1 MHSPM
6 QFCLRLSRSFWQV
19 CSRAHSKSRED
30 VAAAVQNAYFLI
42 MLWAQPFWLLYIRKA
57 LQMLRPHSLCSWSGS
72 QVHIAMLAAVWSQA
86 LSHSRDNVAAAP
98 FNSYIYFKRSRLGSQ
113 QYNSAGFSI
122 RRRRDMCSVQLD
134 FTVEM
139 VREFTGILT

>member
-1 MHSPM
+1 
-6 QFCLRLSRSFWQV
+6 
-19 CSRAHSKSRED
+19 
-30 VAAAVQNAYFLI
+30 
-42 MLWAQPFWLLYIRKA
+42 
-57 LQMLRPHSLCSWSGS
+57 
-72 QVHIAMLAAVWSQA
+72 MLAAVCSQA
-86 LSHSRDNVAAAP
+86 LSHSRDDVAAAP
-98 FNSYIYFKRSRLGSQ
+98 FNSYILSIYFKRSRLGSQ